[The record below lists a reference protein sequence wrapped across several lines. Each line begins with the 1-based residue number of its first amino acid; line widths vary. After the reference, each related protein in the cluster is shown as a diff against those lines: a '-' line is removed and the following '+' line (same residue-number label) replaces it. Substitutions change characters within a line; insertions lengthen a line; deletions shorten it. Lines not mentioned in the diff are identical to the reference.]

1 MEHAFLLRNLLGR
14 NKTEPPISESL
25 FNAGL
30 VLLPHPNLEH
40 LDGFLLRNPNP
51 SNALPHRRGGM
62 RDGGIKAS
70 EGKKEAERP

>member
-14 NKTEPPISESL
+14 TESL